1 MVEEQIYVSQFQ
13 SKDMDLKQ
21 FSKELRLSAL
31 KMAYDSG
38 KNGSHVGPGLSSIE
52 IMASLYGDVMKYDV
66 NHPEDENRD
75 RLVVSKGHC
84 VLAYYSVLNKVG
96 FLSDEDVASFETN
109 GSHFHG
115 HAMRNL
121 KNGIEFS
128 GGSLSMGMTF
138 AVGLA
143 LSCKRKGITSRVFAL
158 VGDGE
163 CDEGLIWEAAMS
175 ASHYGLNNFTV
186 IVDRNKLQYDGPTEK
201 VMNQIDLAKK
211 FEAFGFDVFVVDGH
225 DCDALSK
232 ALKQTSDKPTC
243 VIADTIKGKGVSFI
257 EGLKEWHHHTL
268 SQEEYEQAV
277 KEVEHV

>member
-1 MVEEQIYVSQFQ
+1 MVVELICVSQFQ

-31 KMAYDSG
+31 KMAYDCG

-52 IMASLYGDVMKYDV
+52 IMATLYGDVLKYDV

-84 VLAYYSVLNKVG
+84 VLAYYSALNKVG
-96 FLSDEDVASFETN
+96 FLSDEDIASFETN

-121 KNGIEFS
+121 ENGIEFS

-143 LSCKRKGITSRVFAL
+143 LSCKSKGLSSRVFAL

-175 ASHYGLNNFTV
+175 AAHYHLNNFTV

-201 VMNQIDLAKK
+201 VMNQINLAKK

-232 ALKQTSDKPTC
+232 ALKKTTDKPTC
-243 VIADTIKGKGVSFI
+243 VIADTVKGKGVSFI
-257 EGLKEWHHHTL
+257 EGVKEWHHHTL

-277 KEVEHV
+277 KEIEHV